1 MSERG
6 MKKWAPYK
14 SLIEQEKYLKKAH
27 QDNNVVK
34 KPTLSSDEAEYINEI
49 LVNYH
54 GEELEITFWRND
66 KLNTVSTILVKID
79 PVNKKIVLPERK
91 TIYFSELISLERIR
105 WPRCHL

>member
-27 QDNNVVK
+27 QDNNKVER
-34 KPTLSSDEAEYINEI
+34 PTISSDEADNINEI

-54 GEELEITFWRND
+54 GEELEISYWRNE
-66 KLNTVSTILVKID
+66 KINTVSSVLKKID
-79 PVNKKIVLPERK
+79 AGNKKIVLPERR
-91 TIYFSELISLERIR
+91 TIYFAELINLERIR
-105 WPRCHL
+105 

>member
-27 QDNNVVK
+27 QDNNKVER
-34 KPTLSSDEAEYINEI
+34 PTISSDEADNINEI

-54 GEELEITFWRND
+54 GEELEISYWRNE
-66 KLNTVSTILVKID
+66 KINTMSAILVKID
-79 PVNKKIVLPERK
+79 ALNKKIVLPNRR
-91 TIYFSELISLERIR
+91 TIYFHELISLERVR
-105 WPRCHL
+105 

>member
-79 PVNKKIVLPERK
+79 PINKKIVLPERK

-105 WPRCHL
+105 

>member
-27 QDNNVVK
+27 VDNNK
-34 KPTLSSDEAEYINEI
+34 ETRPTISSDEAEEINEI
-49 LVNYH
+49 LINYH
-54 GEELEITFWRND
+54 GEELEISYWRNE
-66 KLNTVSTILVKID
+66 KINTVSSILTKID

-91 TIYFSELISLERIR
+91 TIYFHEIINLKRFR
-105 WPRCHL
+105 

>member
-14 SLIEQEKYLKKAH
+14 SLNEQEGYLKKLH
-27 QDNNVVK
+27 QK
-34 KPTLSSDEAEYINEI
+34 QEKIERPRISSDEAENINEI

-54 GEELEITFWRND
+54 SEELIISYWRNNQV
-66 KLNTVSTILVKID
+66 NTITSIINKID

-91 TIYFSELISLERIR
+91 TIYFAELINIERV
-105 WPRCHL
+105 